1 MQATPDL
8 LLYVHTLFFCANF
21 GISWFL
27 IHKFQNRTLLILPD
41 ERKWIFTILTLFCG
55 LMAFVIDL
63 IYDPSELGG
72 LAWLQGVAL
81 LIIALM
87 NTALLWL
94 ITVPLGTCELPL
106 PGYLRFRPSFVTL
119 FYEEV
124 GLLENSSAKLRALWT
139 QFLKEKPQTYYLW
152 YVYAVPIQNQWDL
165 RILPVDYPEEQWSQ
179 KNALGFFVGVLALKH
194 PKQLRPWYETFK
206 ARTNRDIPK
215 PSEIPFQNFSQKAIT
230 NPTAEERRTIAKE
243 LVKNI
248 RQAFPQSACLTP
260 IL

>member
-1 MQATPDL
+1 MSLKL
-8 LLYVHTLFFCANF
+8 LMLT
-21 GISWFL
+21 
-27 IHKFQNRTLLILPD
+27 D

-152 YVYAVPIQNQWDL
+152 YVYAVPIKDKWDL
-165 RILPVDYPEEQWSQ
+165 RVLPVDYPEEQWSQ
-179 KNALGFFVGVLALKH
+179 KDALGFFVGVLALKH

-206 ARTNRDIPK
+206 AHTNRDIPK
-215 PSEIPFQNFSQKAIT
+215 LSEIPFQNFSQKAIT

>member
-1 MQATPDL
+1 MSLKL
-8 LLYVHTLFFCANF
+8 LMLT
-21 GISWFL
+21 
-27 IHKFQNRTLLILPD
+27 D
-41 ERKWIFTILTLFCG
+41 ERKWAF
-55 LMAFVIDL
+55 MAFALFSGIAAGVID
-63 IYDPSELGG
+63 IATDPSNLGG
-72 LAWLQGVAL
+72 LAWLQAGAL
-81 LIIALM
+81 LLMSLM
-87 NTALLWL
+87 NTAMIWF
-94 ITVPLGTCELPL
+94 ITVPIDASARPL
-106 PGYLRFRPSFVTL
+106 PGYLRLRPSFVTL

-179 KNALGFFVGVLALKH
+179 KNALGFFVGVLALKN

-206 ARTNRDIPK
+206 AHTNRDIPK
-215 PSEIPFQNFSQKAIT
+215 LSEIPFQNFSQKAIT
-230 NPTAEERRTIAKE
+230 NPTVEERRTIAKQ

-248 RQAFPQSACLTP
+248 HQAFPQSACLTP

>member
-1 MQATPDL
+1 MQATQDL

-139 QFLKEKPQTYYLW
+139 QFLQEKPQTYYLW
-152 YVYAVPIQNQWDL
+152 YVYAVPIKDKWDL
-165 RILPVDYPEEQWSQ
+165 RVLPVDYPEEQWSQ
-179 KNALGFFVGVLALKH
+179 KDALGFFVGVLALKH

-206 ARTNRDIPK
+206 AHTNRDIPK
-215 PSEIPFQNFSQKAIT
+215 LSEIPFQNFSQKAIT